1 VKLGRLGPRGAEM
14 PAVAADG
21 ATYDLHAGDVVE
33 LEVEGL
39 GRGRDEMV
47 AA

>member
-1 VKLGRLGPRGAEM
+1 VKLARLGPRGAEM
-14 PAVAADG
+14 PAVADG
-21 ATYDLHAGDVVE
+21 ATCDPHAGDVVE

-39 GRGRDEMV
+39 DRLRHEMV